1 MVVRAIAI
9 EDDEAVANL
18 IAQVLTTHGFE
29 VCGTAGTGEAGLAL
43 ARKERPDVALI
54 DLGLPRMSGEDVI
67 SAIHSEMPKT
77 ACIALTAV
85 DIPARVLNALK
96 AGAAGYLLKPFRA
109 AELARAVEEVL
120 SGEAAPISPR
130 AAKVLLSELRG
141 DPPEQRAKDGPA
153 LSKRELEVLQL
164 LVHGHTYA
172 DVAQALGIA
181 EGTVQT
187 YVKRI
192 YEKMDVSTKAEAALL
207 AVARGLVKP

>member
-1 MVVRAIAI
+1 MAIRAIAV
-9 EDDEAVANL
+9 EDDEAVAKL
-18 IAQVLTTHGFE
+18 IAQVLTSHGFE
-29 VCGTAGTGEAGLAL
+29 VCGTAATGEDGVTL
-43 ARKERPDVALI
+43 ARRERPDVALV
-54 DLGLPRMSGEDVI
+54 DLGLPKMSGEDVI
-67 SAIHSEMPKT
+67 ATIRQEMPKT

-85 DIPARVLNALK
+85 DIPARVLAAMR
-96 AGAAGYLLKPFRA
+96 AGASGYILKPFHA
-109 AELARAVEEVL
+109 GELARAVEDVL
-120 SGEAAPISPR
+120 TGDAAPISPR

-141 DPPEQRAKDGPA
+141 DAPDQKPQDGPA

>member
-1 MVVRAIAI
+1 MAIRAIAV
-9 EDDEAVANL
+9 EDDEAVSKL
-18 IAQVLTTHGFE
+18 IAQVLTAHGFE
-29 VCGTAGTGEAGLAL
+29 VCGTAATGEDGVAL
-43 ARKERPDVALI
+43 ARRERPDVALV
-54 DLGLPRMSGEDVI
+54 DLGLPKMSGEDVI
-67 SAIHSEMPKT
+67 ATIRQELPKT

-85 DIPARVLNALK
+85 DIPARVLNAMR
-96 AGAAGYLLKPFRA
+96 AGASGYILKPFHA
-109 AELARAVEEVL
+109 ADLTKAVEDVL

-130 AAKVLLSELRG
+130 AAKVLLQEFRG
-141 DPPEQRAKDGPA
+141 DPPDQRVKDGPP

-172 DVAQALGIA
+172 DVATALGIA